1 MGSTWSASKFFGVMT
16 MSDDTE
22 ELESVHV
29 VVQARNGAL
38 ETTEVYV
45 DGETAINRYSELASD
60 KRHIKTLLD
69 MNAEIADLDV

>member
-1 MGSTWSASKFFGVMT
+1 MT
-16 MSDDTE
+16 MSDDGDIAE
-22 ELESVHV
+22 QIEDVHV

-69 MNAEIADLDV
+69 MNAEIEDLGV